1 MFSVGKVCQNIINIS
16 QRETIRLSVQEDP
29 GPLASYQ
36 PEKIKSCVYNRPL
49 RTRHAFSLPSWFVAC
64 NVGREVGLP
73 PGERRESKI
82 FLSREN
88 KKNRDKPGDSL

>member
-49 RTRHAFSLPSWFVAC
+49 RTRHAFSLSSWFVAC

-73 PGERRESKI
+73 PGETGKQNIPQQRKQKES
-82 FLSREN
+82 
-88 KKNRDKPGDSL
+88 